1 MKSNEFDS
9 LLSGLLG
16 SKPDA
21 PSATGQEQEQK
32 SSAASE
38 QSRRRVE
45 EIMKHVELE
54 TDRKRE
60 LEKQTPKPQP
70 QPLPKREPVVVPPP
84 ISHFSEEPSQ
94 NPAVRMR
101 DRLEETALPMIDNDR
116 KPNQIIPP
124 KPKAEAKPKKKK
136 SHVRAVTSTDIP
148 APPRPPKR
156 TVPHIEVPDELPPD
170 VPREE
175 QMTAAEEERR
185 KKLEAIR
192 QAVREQRSTRLET
205 GVQQPEPEFADAE
218 PTRIMRGKAEAEIS
232 VQMPEEETVPE
243 EISAEV
249 NAEMPVQEI
258 AGPPVEIAGE
268 ASAAHDDFEEKRRQE
283 LAEKLKRIKQ
293 KIRLAEEE
301 VQAIPESEEPA
312 QTEEPIAAE
321 EPSVTEETVSEEEV
335 PAEEE
340 IVPENEPL
348 AEEKPIVLEE
358 PVTNEAQ
365 EEAEAA
371 EEIAAPQ
378 TEETMETPRLRHLT
392 VPAEPEKKRG
402 FFSPFRKKQKDE
414 EIEIPSEE
422 MQTQEPVPM
431 EEPEEAAVFAEEIE
445 APTEPKAVIDEPA
458 AEETFTET
466 ETDDTPEIP
475 EDMQDAEE
483 TAVPEADEKP
493 SIDVS
498 LPEAEQKARKRSTF
512 SAAIREALDENAKE
526 LEDVKAEQLPQDDGI
541 DVAVGKSR
549 KNKRGYFVV
558 GVICT
563 IFAVIGLVVCVMQAV
578 QAIRSFMG
586 NSSLSRQIEDV
597 LYPAVIMDL
606 PEFDD
611 PAETEPE
618 LLMSAAVM
626 DLLMYGDLSA
636 YNEVFDVISIPG
648 QDVKKRAEEMFGITL
663 PEEYTTLFAAGEL
676 FFYDE
681 STQCYNVPSSPVI
694 FSYAPD
700 VQDIKRVE
708 NVYTV
713 TVAYHADSA
722 QWQQRSVNYKKQS
735 DKIMEITL
743 FKDGDTFRIIRIA
756 NVSKHTSGI

>member
-21 PSATGQEQEQK
+21 PSATEQEQEQK

-136 SHVRAVTSTDIP
+136 SHVRTVTSTDIP

-170 VPREE
+170 VPSQE
-175 QMTAAEEERR
+175 QATAAEEERR

-192 QAVREQRSTRLET
+192 QAVREQRSTGPET
-205 GVQQPEPEFADAE
+205 GVQQPEPEFDDAE
-218 PTRIMRGKAEAEIS
+218 PTRIMRGKDEAEIP

-243 EISAEV
+243 EISAAV
-249 NAEMPVQEI
+249 NAEMPVQEMTEQP
-258 AGPPVEIAGE
+258 AEIAGE
-268 ASAAHDDFEEKRRQE
+268 ASAAQDEFEEKRRQE
-283 LAEKLKRIKQ
+283 LAEKLKKIKQ
-293 KIRLAEEE
+293 KIRLAAEE
-301 VQAIPESEEPA
+301 VQAIPEPEEPA
-312 QTEEPIAAE
+312 QTEEPL
-321 EPSVTEETVSEEEV
+321 
-335 PAEEE
+335 AEEE
-340 IVPENEPL
+340 
-348 AEEKPIVLEE
+348 PIVLEE

-365 EEAEAA
+365 EESEAV

-378 TEETMETPRLRHLT
+378 QEEIAETPRLRHLS

-402 FFSPFRKKQKDE
+402 IFSPFRKKQKDE
-414 EIEIPSEE
+414 KVENLSDKV
-422 MQTQEPVPM
+422 QTQEPVPM
-431 EEPEEAAVFAEEIE
+431 EEPEEAAVFAEETE
-445 APTEPKAVIDEPA
+445 APTEPETTDEPIEDA
-458 AEETFTET
+458 ISET
-466 ETDDTPEIP
+466 ETDDTPEIS
-475 EDMQDAEE
+475 EDMQGSEE
-483 TAVPEADEKP
+483 TAVPEAQEKP

-498 LPEAEQKARKRSTF
+498 LPEAEQKARKRSAF

-611 PAETEPE
+611 PAKTEPE

-636 YNEVFDVISIPG
+636 YNEVFDVISIPA
-648 QDVKKRAEEMFGITL
+648 QDVKTRAEEMFGITL
-663 PEEYTTLFAAGEL
+663 SEEYTTLFAAGEL

-713 TVAYHADSA
+713 TVAYRADSA

-743 FKDGDTFRIIRIA
+743 FKDGDAFRIIRIA

>member
-21 PSATGQEQEQK
+21 PSATEQEKEQK

-136 SHVRAVTSTDIP
+136 SHVRTVTSTDIP

-170 VPREE
+170 VPSQE
-175 QMTAAEEERR
+175 QATAAEEERR

-192 QAVREQRSTRLET
+192 QAVREQRSTGHET
-205 GVQQPEPEFADAE
+205 GVQQPEPEFDDAE
-218 PTRIMRGKAEAEIS
+218 PTRIMRGKAEAEIP

-243 EISAEV
+243 EISAAV
-249 NAEMPVQEI
+249 NAEMPVQEMTEQP
-258 AGPPVEIAGE
+258 AEIAGE
-268 ASAAHDDFEEKRRQE
+268 ASAAQDEFEEKRRQE
-283 LAEKLKRIKQ
+283 LAEKLKKIKQ
-293 KIRLAEEE
+293 KIRLAAEE
-301 VQAIPESEEPA
+301 VQAIPEPEEPA
-312 QTEEPIAAE
+312 QTEEPIAEE
-321 EPSVTEETVSEEEV
+321 EPSVTEETVSEEELPV
-335 PAEEE
+335 VEEIVSEDEPHAEEE
-340 IVPENEPL
+340 
-348 AEEKPIVLEE
+348 PIVLEE
-358 PVTNEAQ
+358 PVTNQAQ
-365 EEAEAA
+365 EESEAV

-378 TEETMETPRLRHLT
+378 QEEITETPRLRHLS

-402 FFSPFRKKQKDE
+402 IFSPFHKKQKDE
-414 EIEIPSEE
+414 KVENLSDNV
-422 MQTQEPVPM
+422 QTQEPVPM
-431 EEPEEAAVFAEEIE
+431 EEPEEAAVFAEETE
-445 APTEPKAVIDEPA
+445 APTEPETTDEPIEDA
-458 AEETFTET
+458 ISET
-466 ETDDTPEIP
+466 ETDDTPEIS
-475 EDMQDAEE
+475 EDMQDSEE
-483 TAVPEADEKP
+483 TAVPEAQEKP

-549 KNKRGYFVV
+549 KNKRGYFIV

-611 PAETEPE
+611 PADAEPE

-648 QDVKKRAEEMFGITL
+648 QDVKKRAEEMFGISL

-713 TVAYHADSA
+713 TVAYRADSA

-743 FKDGDTFRIIRIA
+743 FKDGDAFRIIRIA

>member
-21 PSATGQEQEQK
+21 PSATEQEKEQK

-136 SHVRAVTSTDIP
+136 SHVRTVTSTDIP

-156 TVPHIEVPDELPPD
+156 TVPHIEVPDEFPPD
-170 VPREE
+170 VPSQE
-175 QMTAAEEERR
+175 QATAAEEERR

-192 QAVREQRSTRLET
+192 QAVREQRSTRPET
-205 GVQQPEPEFADAE
+205 GVQQPEPEFDDAE
-218 PTRIMRGKAEAEIS
+218 PTRIMRGKAEAEIP

-243 EISAEV
+243 EISAAV
-249 NAEMPVQEI
+249 NAEMPVQEMTEQP
-258 AGPPVEIAGE
+258 AEIAGE
-268 ASAAHDDFEEKRRQE
+268 ASAAQDEFEEKRRQE
-283 LAEKLKRIKQ
+283 LAEKLKKIKQ
-293 KIRLAEEE
+293 KIRLAAEE
-301 VQAIPESEEPA
+301 VQAIPEPEEPA
-312 QTEEPIAAE
+312 QTEEPIAEE
-321 EPSVTEETVSEEEV
+321 EPSVTEETVSEEEIPV
-335 PAEEE
+335 VEE
-340 IVPENEPL
+340 IVSEDEPL
-348 AEEKPIVLEE
+348 AEEEPIVLEE

-365 EEAEAA
+365 EESEAV

-378 TEETMETPRLRHLT
+378 QEEIAETPRLRHLS

-402 FFSPFRKKQKDE
+402 IFSPFRKKQKDE
-414 EIEIPSEE
+414 KVENLSDKV
-422 MQTQEPVPM
+422 QTQEPVPM
-431 EEPEEAAVFAEEIE
+431 EEPEEAAVFAEETE
-445 APTEPKAVIDEPA
+445 APTEPETTDEPIEDA
-458 AEETFTET
+458 ISET
-466 ETDDTPEIP
+466 ETDDTPEIS
-475 EDMQDAEE
+475 EDMQDSEE
-483 TAVPEADEKP
+483 TAVPEAQEKP

-611 PAETEPE
+611 PANTEPE

-648 QDVKKRAEEMFGITL
+648 QDVKKRAEEMFGIAL

-713 TVAYHADSA
+713 TVAYRADSA